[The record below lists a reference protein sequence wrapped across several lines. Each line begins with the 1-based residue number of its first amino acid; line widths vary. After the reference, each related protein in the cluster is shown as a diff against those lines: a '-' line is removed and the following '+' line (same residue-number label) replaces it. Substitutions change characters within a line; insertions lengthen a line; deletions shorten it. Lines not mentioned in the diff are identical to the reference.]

1 MGRSSLVTEND
12 SSKTLMDVLQD
23 EDMMAYIDP
32 SNNPLVLYL
41 EKEEF
46 VKEILE

>member
-1 MGRSSLVTEND
+1 MCRFPLTTENNC
-12 SSKTLMDVLQD
+12 SKTLMDVLQD

-32 SNNPLVLYL
+32 SNNPLVFYL
-41 EKEEF
+41 EKGEF